1 MMTSSMLRTVWMVV
15 ACLTFLVGVL
25 GMAVSFLLL
34 LVVGGVEILA
44 CAAGFVA
51 GSILAA
57 GGLVSTSILL
67 ARPAEGGEKPRGPS
81 DFH

>member
-1 MMTSSMLRTVWMVV
+1 V
-15 ACLTFLVGVL
+15 ACLTFIVGVL

-34 LVVGGVEILA
+34 LVVGGVETFA

-57 GGLVSTSILL
+57 GGLVSTSILV
-67 ARPAEGGEKPRGPS
+67 ASPGRSDAKAHTTS